1 MHLYLSYRFLS
12 VVNHFSAFREHF
24 HAVRQNTNNCFET
37 NGGVEKE
44 FALQDIITKA
54 KNKQTTKTNEQTN
67 RNYNNNNNETI
78 TATRFNFSDAIT
90 ILNLKQQ
97 KQ

>member
-44 FALQDIITKA
+44 FALQDIITKN
-54 KNKQTTKTNEQTN
+54 KNKQTTTKNERTN
-67 RNYNNNNNETI
+67 RNNNNKTI
-78 TATRFNFSDAIT
+78 TTTRFNFSDAI
-90 ILNLKQQ
+90 IK
-97 KQ
+97 

>member
-1 MHLYLSYRFLS
+1 MHLYLNYRFLS

-44 FALQDIITKA
+44 FALQDIITKS
-54 KNKQTTKTNEQTN
+54 KNKQTTTKTNEQTN
-67 RNYNNNNNETI
+67 RNYYYYNNNNNNYT
-78 TATRFNFSDAIT
+78 F
-90 ILNLKQQ
+90 
-97 KQ
+97 